1 MASPSGTKIQVL
13 YEIALSIR
21 PGATLAETVR
31 SAVSTYL
38 GKLNCSAGAVFERH
52 ESPDGHL
59 EYDLVATLP
68 SQSTL
73 ADAVHGAREQFPE
86 TAGDLDTLPVV
97 DESDGTHRYI
107 MDLPEF
113 GVLVLVRRGSPLDED
128 ILLSLPELNEKLATA
143 CSRVVVQDQY
153 ETQYR
158 ELFEE
163 APVMFALT
171 RDEGGDLVVEDCNR
185 EFAET
190 LGYDREEIRGRA
202 LVDFYTEEA
211 RRALEQG
218 GYDRAMAG
226 EFGTAER
233 ILQTREGTEI
243 STLLRATPRRDRRGH
258 VVGTNALFVDVT
270 ELKRRNQQLT
280 VLNRILRHNIRNDL
294 TAIDGYLEMAM
305 EATDGEA
312 RDRLAD
318 IAERTRSLLSTT
330 EVADRVRRSLDQ
342 TEVTRQDVGEA
353 VEVLVEQARE
363 EFPGASI
370 DADAQSVPVHA
381 TAAIDYALWELIEN
395 ACEHGGSAPHVDIDV
410 YRNGEKATVTVADDG
425 PGIPEQ
431 ERRIL
436 RRGEETQL
444 DHGSGLGLWLVHWV
458 LETSGGSL
466 EFDCEDGTEVL
477 VSLPVAEAESG
488 T

>member
-1 MASPSGTKIQVL
+1 MASPSGTRIQVL

-21 PGATLAETVR
+21 PAATLEETVR

-38 GKLNCSAGAVFERH
+38 QKLNCSAGAVFERH
-52 ESPDGHL
+52 GSPDGTL

-68 SQSTL
+68 AQSRL
-73 ADAVHGAREQFPE
+73 AAAVHRARDRFPG
-86 TAGDLDTLPVV
+86 TAADLDTLPIVE
-97 DESDGTHRYI
+97 ESDDDTHRYI

-113 GVLVLVRRGSPLDED
+113 GMLVLVRRGPPLDD
-128 ILLSLPELNEKLATA
+128 GILHSLPELNEKLATA

-171 RDEGGDLVVEDCNR
+171 RDEGGDLVIEDCNR

-190 LGYDREEIRGRA
+190 LGYDHEEISGRPLA
-202 LVDFYTEEA
+202 DFYTA
-211 RRALEQG
+211 RAERAFEQG

-233 ILQTREGTEI
+233 TLETREGTEI
-243 STLLRATPRRDRRGH
+243 STLLRATPRRDRRGN

-305 EATDGEA
+305 EAIDGEA
-312 RDRLAD
+312 HERLAD
-318 IAERTRSLLSTT
+318 ISERTRSLLSTT

-353 VEVLVEQARE
+353 LELLVERARE
-363 EFPGASI
+363 DFPEASI
-370 DADAQSVPVHA
+370 DADVQSVPVHA

-395 ACEHGGSAPHVDIDV
+395 ACQHGGSSPQVAVDV
-410 YRNGEKATVTVADDG
+410 RENGESAVVTVTDDG

-444 DHGSGLGLWLVHWV
+444 DHGSGLGLWLVYWV

-466 EFDCEDGTEVL
+466 EFDCEAGTEVS
-477 VSLPVAEAESG
+477 VSLPIAGAEG
-488 T
+488 